1 VDAAYKAVDK
11 LVGVDCELIDYSM
24 NSVSGGIEA
33 LAYTRVLIQPSG
45 KLQSKA
51 FVETPGSIKGKAKRS
66 FSGGLPGDVP
76 FCSVVM
82 QGSSRLPIESVKA
95 NMEFMVA

>member
-33 LAYTRVLIQPSG
+33 LAHTRVLIQPSG
-45 KLQSKA
+45 KLQSEA
-51 FVETPGSIKGKAKRS
+51 FVETPGSINGKVKRS
-66 FSGGLPGDVP
+66 FSGELPADAP
-76 FCSVVM
+76 FCRCSCVVM
-82 QGSSRLPIESVKA
+82 QG
-95 NMEFMVA
+95 